1 MAEEKKICGNCGTPL
16 IIQDG
21 KIICPNCG
29 TEYAIDWGRDDVARA
44 EVETAQARN
53 QALLER
59 DRAITQTREQIAQQ
73 QNYDNRRR
81 ERERSRQGTVAW
93 LIRTG
98 VIAASLFTIFYLFRA
113 CTFLVARNYGSITEA
128 VFGEDASKGNGQ
140 TAQTEP
146 VKIDE
151 KMLLGNGEFLKAVYE
166 SQIYAVTYLTDR
178 EIIPDGT
185 DTKYIYTGNYE
196 YEEGYIVYT
205 SNGRTEL
212 FDIFA
217 LEYASEEGS
226 ESLKVYIPIYV
237 AMTGV
242 REDGQFECDFEAH
255 QYKGTLGKKG
265 FQDKGIILDAY
276 VSAWDVVT
284 ETVAFDIPEDIR
296 TEVME
301 NYGKEGTV

>member
-1 MAEEKKICGNCGTPL
+1 MTEERRSCGNCGTPL
-16 IIQDG
+16 IVQDG

-53 QALLER
+53 QAQFDR
-59 DRAITQTREQIAQQ
+59 DRVISQTREQITQQ
-73 QNYDNRRR
+73 QNYDSRRR
-81 ERERSRQGTVAW
+81 ERQRESQGTVVW

-98 VIAASLFTIFYLFRA
+98 VLIASLFAVFFLFRA
-113 CTFLVARNYGSITEA
+113 CTFLVARNYGTISEA
-128 VFGEDASKGNGQ
+128 LLGEDASKSSKQ
-140 TAQTEP
+140 TAVTEP

-151 KMLLGNGEFLKAVYE
+151 DLLLDNEEFLMTVYE
-166 SQIYAVTYLTDR
+166 SQVYAVKYLTDR
-178 EIIPDGT
+178 EIIPDGS
-185 DTKYIYTGNYE
+185 DTKYIFTGNFE

-205 SNGRTEL
+205 INGRTEL

-217 LEYASEEGS
+217 LEYAPEEGGDI
-226 ESLKVYIPIYV
+226 LTVYIPVYV

-242 REDGQFECDFEAH
+242 REDGKIICDFESH

-265 FQDKGIILDAY
+265 FHDKDIILDAY
-276 VSAWDVVT
+276 SSAWDEVT
-284 ETVAFDIPEDIR
+284 ETVTFDIPENIR

-301 NYGKEGTV
+301 NYGKEGSV